1 MVGRMRSGLIS
12 AYWPLAATLSSLT
25 VRFSSLMTL
34 RVRSCPGTF
43 GLWGALLAGGDVIA
57 AKGGN
62 NETVTEE
69 DEIYLR
75 SGLVG
80 WLYIDTRDKENVE
93 VLEINNTSHT
103 FTRAQV

>member
-1 MVGRMRSGLIS
+1 
-12 AYWPLAATLSSLT
+12 
-25 VRFSSLMTL
+25 MTL

-57 AKGGN
+57 TKGGN
-62 NETVTEE
+62 NETMTEE

-75 SGLVG
+75 SGLAG

-93 VLEINNTSHT
+93 VLEINTTTHT